1 MQRRNAATRDQD
13 TDRPEGSGAGAD
25 DGEARHAADEGGD
38 GHDEHA
44 GHDGHGD
51 HAAQFRD
58 RFWLTLVLSI
68 PVVIW
73 APMIQDW
80 FGFAAPQFTGD
91 QLIAPVLGSIIFFYG
106 GWPFLAGAKSEIRP
120 WQPGMMLL
128 IAMAITVAYVAS
140 LATSLGLFD
149 TQIWWE
155 LALLIAVMLLGHW
168 VEMRAVGQAR
178 GALAA
183 LAEMMP
189 DEAERLT
196 DDGDTE
202 TVKVTDLEVGDLV
215 LVRPGAR
222 VPADGEIVEGAADV
236 DESMITG
243 ESTPVSRGEGE
254 RVVAATVVADAS
266 LRVRVDAV
274 GDDTTLAGIQQMVE
288 QAQESKSKTQR
299 LADRTAALLFY
310 IAVVAAAITATVWVA
325 AGQPD
330 FALNRSVT
338 VLVIACPHALGLA
351 IPLVTAISTS
361 KSARSGILVKDRL
374 ALEAMRGIDTVLF
387 DKTGTLTL
395 GEHRVTDT
403 ATTGGV
409 ELEEMLRLAGAVEA
423 DSEHP
428 LARAIHTHATEQAG
442 ELPTASGFESMTGRG
457 VTAEVDGS
465 SVAVGGPALLRDRD
479 LDTPDDLADQVET
492 WRERGAAILYVVRD
506 GQIIGALALE
516 DQVRE
521 VSRQAIAQ
529 LHDAGV
535 SVAMI
540 TGDAQQV
547 ADAVA
552 AELDIDEV
560 FAEVLP
566 EDKDGKVAEL
576 QDQGRKVAMV
586 GDGINDAP
594 ALARAD
600 VGIAIGAGTDV
611 AIESAGIIL
620 ASDDPRGVVAIRQLS
635 QATYR
640 KMVQNLWWA
649 AGYNIIA
656 LPLAAGVLAPWGI
669 ILPIAVG
676 AILMSTST
684 IVVALNAQLLRR
696 VELQL
701 DAEEVSGTRA
711 RQ

>member
-1 MQRRNAATRDQD
+1 MQQRD
-13 TDRPEGSGAGAD
+13 TAIEEP
-25 DGEARHAADEGGD
+25 RHAGHDPADEGGNN
-38 GHDEHA
+38 A
-44 GHDGHGD
+44 GHDGHDGHDD

-58 RFWLTLVLSI
+58 RFWLTLVLAI

-80 FGFAAPQFTGD
+80 FGYTAPQFPGAE
-91 QLIAPVLGSIIFFYG
+91 LIAPVLGSVIFFYG
-106 GWPFLAGAKSEIRP
+106 GWPFLTGAVQEMRP
-120 WQPGMMLL
+120 WRPGMMLL
-128 IAMAITVAYVAS
+128 IGMAITVAYVAS
-140 LATSLGLFD
+140 LATSLGFFEVE
-149 TQIWWE
+149 IWWE
-155 LALLIAVMLLGHW
+155 LALLIAIMLLGHW
-168 VEMRAVGQAR
+168 IEMRAVGQAR

-189 DEAERLT
+189 DEAERVT
-196 DDGDTE
+196 DDGGTE
-202 TVKVTDLEVGDLV
+202 TVKVTELAVGDVV

-222 VPADGEIVEGAADV
+222 VPADGEVVEGAADV

-243 ESTPVSRGEGE
+243 ESTPVSRGAGD

-266 LRVRVDAV
+266 LRVRVDAI
-274 GDDTTLAGIQQMVE
+274 GDDTTLAGIQKMVE
-288 QAQESKSKTQR
+288 DAQQSKSKTQR

-310 IAVVAAAITATVWVA
+310 VAVVAAAITATVWAA

-374 ALEAMRGIDTVLF
+374 ALEAMRSIDTVLF
-387 DKTGTLTL
+387 DKTGTLTM
-395 GEHRVTDT
+395 GAHRVADL
-403 ATTGGV
+403 AVTGNV
-409 ELEEMLRLAGAVEA
+409 AHDELLRLAGAVEA

-428 LARAIHTHATEQAG
+428 LARAIHAHAREQLG
-442 ELPTASGFESMTGRG
+442 DLPTASGFTSMTGRG
-457 VTAEVDGS
+457 VQAEVEGAE
-465 SVAVGGPALLRDRD
+465 VAVGGPALLRDRD
-479 LDTPDDLADQVET
+479 LDVAADLQQHTEA

-506 GQIIGALALE
+506 GSVIGALALE
-516 DQVRE
+516 DQVRDA
-521 VSRQAIAQ
+521 SREAIAQ
-529 LHDAGV
+529 LHEAGV
-535 SVAMI
+535 TVAMI

-552 AELDIDEV
+552 GELDIDEV

-566 EDKDGKVAEL
+566 EDKDAKVAEL
-576 QDQGRKVAMV
+576 QARGRRVAMV

-620 ASDDPRGVVAIRQLS
+620 ASDDPRGVVAIRHLS
-635 QATYR
+635 GATYR

-649 AGYNIIA
+649 AGYNVVAI
-656 LPLAAGVLAPWGI
+656 PLAAGVLAPWGI
-669 ILPIAVG
+669 ILPMALG
-676 AILMSTST
+676 ALLMSTST
-684 IVVALNAQLLRR
+684 VVVALNAQLLRR
-696 VELQL
+696 LELK
-701 DAEEVSGTRA
+701 VVT
-711 RQ
+711 

>member
-1 MQRRNAATRDQD
+1 MERQESAVQDRKAAED
-13 TDRPEGSGAGAD
+13 AG
-25 DGEARHAADEGGD
+25 HDETLHESHDGGD
-38 GHDEHA
+38 GHA
-44 GHDGHGD
+44 GHGD

-58 RFWLTLVLSI
+58 RFWLTLALSI
-68 PVVIW
+68 PVVVW
-73 APMIQDW
+73 APMIQEW
-80 FGFAAPQFTGD
+80 FGYTAPRFPGVE
-91 QLIAPVLGSIIFFYG
+91 LLAPVLGSVIFFYG
-106 GWPFLAGAKSEIRP
+106 GWPFLTGAKAEMRP

-128 IAMAITVAYVAS
+128 IGMAITVAYVAS
-140 LATSLGLFD
+140 IATSFGLFD
-149 TQIWWE
+149 AEIWWE

-196 DDGDTE
+196 EDGETE
-202 TVKVTDLEVGDLV
+202 TVKVTELVVGDVV

-222 VPADGEIVEGAADV
+222 VPADGVILEGAADV

-243 ESTPVSRGEGE
+243 ESTPVTREEGD
-254 RVVAATVVADAS
+254 RVVAATVVADSS
-266 LRVRVDAV
+266 LRVKVDAV
-274 GDDTTLAGIQQMVE
+274 GDDTTLAGIRKMVE
-288 QAQESKSKTQR
+288 EAQESKSRTQR

-310 IAVVAAAITATVWVA
+310 IAVVAAAITATVWVL

-351 IPLVTAISTS
+351 IPLVTSISTS

-374 ALEAMRGIDTVLF
+374 ALEAMRNIDTVLF
-387 DKTGTLTL
+387 DKTGTLTM
-395 GEHRVTDT
+395 GAHRVADT
-403 ATTGGV
+403 VVAGGA
-409 ELEEMLRLAGAVEA
+409 ELDDMLRLAGAVES

-428 LARAIHTHATEQAG
+428 LARAIHTHAQEQVG
-442 ELPTASGFESMTGRG
+442 ELPAASNFASMTGRG
-457 VTAEVDGS
+457 VRAQVEGTE
-465 SVAVGGPALLRDRD
+465 VAVGGPALLRDQS
-479 LDTPDDLADQVET
+479 LQVPDDVQEHTHA
-492 WRERGAAILYVVRD
+492 WRQRGAAILYVVRE
-506 GQIIGALALE
+506 GSVIGALALE
-516 DQVRE
+516 DQVRDA
-521 VSRQAIAQ
+521 SREAVRQ

-535 SVAMI
+535 TVAMI

-547 ADAVA
+547 AEAVA

-566 EDKDGKVAEL
+566 EDKDAKVAEL
-576 QDQGRKVAMV
+576 QAQGRSVAMI

-620 ASDDPRGVVAIRQLS
+620 ASDDPRGVVAIRRLS
-635 QATYR
+635 RATYR

-649 AGYNIIA
+649 AGYNIVA

-684 IVVALNAQLLRR
+684 VVVALNAQLLRR
-696 VELQL
+696 LDLQITP
-701 DAEEVSGTRA
+701 AEA
-711 RQ
+711 

>member
-1 MQRRNAATRDQD
+1 
-13 TDRPEGSGAGAD
+13 
-25 DGEARHAADEGGD
+25 
-38 GHDEHA
+38 
-44 GHDGHGD
+44 
-51 HAAQFRD
+51 
-58 RFWLTLVLSI
+58 VLSV

-73 APMIQDW
+73 SPMIQDW
-80 FGFAAPQFTGD
+80 FGYTAPQFAGD

-106 GWPFLAGAKSEIRP
+106 GWPFLTGAKDEIRP

-140 LATSLGLFD
+140 LATSVGLFD
-149 TQIWWE
+149 TEIWWE

-168 VEMRAVGQAR
+168 VEMRAVGQAS
-178 GALAA
+178 GALEA

-189 DEAERLT
+189 DEAERVT
-196 DDGDTE
+196 EEDETE
-202 TVKVTDLEVGDLV
+202 TVKVTDLEVGDIV

-254 RVVAATVVADAS
+254 RVVAATVVADSS
-266 LRVRVDAV
+266 LRVKVDAV
-274 GDDTTLAGIQQMVE
+274 GDDTALAGIQKMVE
-288 QAQESKSKTQR
+288 EAQESKSRTQR
-299 LADRTAALLFY
+299 LADRAAALLFY
-310 IAVVAAAITATVWVA
+310 VAVVAAAITAVVWLAV
-325 AGQPD
+325 GLPD

-374 ALEAMRGIDTVLF
+374 ALEAMRNIDTVLF

-395 GEHRVTDT
+395 GEHQVAGIAATD
-403 ATTGGV
+403 GV
-409 ELEEMLRLAGAVEA
+409 EENELLRLAGAVEA

-428 LARAIHTHATEQAG
+428 LARAIHTHAKEQV
-442 ELPTASGFESMTGRG
+442 EQLPTASGFESMTGRG
-457 VTAEVDGS
+457 VEAEVEDVH
-465 SVAVGGPALLRDRD
+465 VAVGGPALLRDRG
-479 LDTPDDLADQVET
+479 LDVPDDLEEATDD
-492 WRERGAAILYVVRD
+492 WRDRGAAVLYVVRD
-506 GQIIGALALE
+506 DTVIGALALE

-521 VSRQAIAQ
+521 ASREAVAQ
-529 LHDAGV
+529 LHEAGV
-535 SVAMI
+535 TVAMI

-566 EDKDGKVAEL
+566 EDKDSKVAEL
-576 QDQGRKVAMV
+576 LEQGRSVAMV

-594 ALARAD
+594 ALARAS

-620 ASDDPRGVVAIRQLS
+620 ASDDPRGVVAIRHLS
-635 QATYR
+635 RSTYR
-640 KMVQNLWWA
+640 KMLQNLWWA
-649 AGYNIIA
+649 AGYNIVA
-656 LPLAAGVLAPWGI
+656 LPLAAGILAPIGF
-669 ILPIAVG
+669 ILPVAVG

-684 IVVALNAQLLRR
+684 VVVALNAQLLRR
-696 VELQL
+696 VELT
-701 DAEEVSGTRA
+701 AARSG
-711 RQ
+711 

>member
-1 MQRRNAATRDQD
+1 MERRESAVQNREATEDAGRDD
-13 TDRPEGSGAGAD
+13 VRHEAHD
-25 DGEARHAADEGGD
+25 DGHA
-38 GHDEHA
+38 
-44 GHDGHGD
+44 GHGD

-58 RFWLTLVLSI
+58 RFWVTLALAI
-68 PVVIW
+68 PVVVW
-73 APMIQDW
+73 APMIQEW
-80 FGFAAPQFTGD
+80 FGYTAPPFPGVE
-91 QLIAPVLGSIIFFYG
+91 LLAPVLGSVIFFYG
-106 GWPFLAGAKSEIRP
+106 GWPFLTGAKAEMRP

-128 IAMAITVAYVAS
+128 IGMAITVAYVAS
-140 LATSLGLFD
+140 IATSFGLFD
-149 TQIWWE
+149 AEIWWE

-189 DEAERLT
+189 DEAERST
-196 DDGDTE
+196 EDGGTE
-202 TVKVTDLEVGDLV
+202 TVKVTELIVGDVV

-222 VPADGEIVEGAADV
+222 VPADGVIVQGTADV

-243 ESTPVSRGEGE
+243 ESTPVTREEGD
-254 RVVAATVVADAS
+254 RVVAATVVADSS
-266 LRVRVDAV
+266 LRVEVDAV
-274 GDDTTLAGIQQMVE
+274 GDDTTLAGIRKMVE
-288 QAQESKSKTQR
+288 EAQGSKSRTQR

-310 IAVVAAAITATVWVA
+310 VAVVAAAITATVWVL
-325 AGQPD
+325 AGQPA

-374 ALEAMRGIDTVLF
+374 ALEAMRNIDTVLF
-387 DKTGTLTL
+387 DKTGTLTV
-395 GEHRVTDT
+395 GAHRVADT
-403 ATTGGV
+403 VVTGGA
-409 ELEEMLRLAGAVEA
+409 ELDDMLRLAGAVEA

-428 LARAIHTHATEQAG
+428 LARAIHTHARQQVG
-442 ELPTASGFESMTGRG
+442 ELPAASDFASMTGRG
-457 VTAEVDGS
+457 VRARVEGTEA
-465 SVAVGGPALLRDRD
+465 AVGGPALLRDRR
-479 LDTPDDLADQVET
+479 LQVPDDVQEHTDA
-492 WRERGAAILYVVRD
+492 WRQRGAAILYVVRE
-506 GQIIGALALE
+506 GSVIGALALE
-516 DQVRE
+516 DQVRDA
-521 VSRQAIAQ
+521 SREAVRQ

-535 SVAMI
+535 TVAMI

-547 ADAVA
+547 AEAVA

-566 EDKDGKVAEL
+566 EDKDAKVTEL
-576 QDQGRKVAMV
+576 QAQGRSVAMI

-620 ASDDPRGVVAIRQLS
+620 ASDDPRGVVAIRHLS
-635 QATYR
+635 RATYR

-649 AGYNIIA
+649 AGYNVVA

-684 IVVALNAQLLRR
+684 VVVALNAQLLRR
-696 VELQL
+696 LDLQIAP
-701 DAEEVSGTRA
+701 AEA
-711 RQ
+711 